1 MTLKQSVD
9 AARGIARETTL
20 IDGARWLVSL
30 LTNRH
35 PVRVRLAGR
44 RVTVRPVTPDLE
56 VARSCFSGEFDSLF
70 GALPTL
76 RHGLIIDAGGYI
88 GTVAIAF
95 AEAYPQATILTLE
108 PDARNF
114 AILKRNI
121 RPYPNIVAIQKALS
135 DKSAALPLRDRGTGE
150 WGDTVVPDPADRK
163 ATIVAEVECTTLA
176 ELVSGRTDQSI
187 DILKMDIEGGEYA
200 LLAAADEWLGST
212 QAVCAELH
220 HRIVP
225 GCIAAWEDRMRGRRN
240 IKLNGEK
247 FCRW

>member
-1 MTLKQSVD
+1 M
-9 AARGIARETTL
+9 
-20 IDGARWLVSL
+20 
-30 LTNRH
+30 
-35 PVRVRLAGR
+35 
-44 RVTVRPVTPDLE
+44 
-56 VARSCFSGEFDSLF
+56 
-70 GALPTL
+70 
-76 RHGLIIDAGGYI
+76 IIDAGGYI
-88 GTVAIAF
+88 GTAAIAF

-135 DKSAALPLRDRGTGE
+135 DKSAALPLRDRSTGE
-150 WGDTVVPDPADRK
+150 WGYTVVPDPADRK

-220 HRIVP
+220 DRIVP
-225 GCIAAWEDRMRGRRN
+225 GCTAAWEDRMLGRRN
-240 IKLNGEK
+240 SKLNGEK
-247 FCRW
+247 YLSLVA